1 MENLKESC
9 LNLERLLKYNDNS
22 DIDGLD
28 ISWELNFFREM
39 IQVENDTLIDILK
52 YIIILDSFQ
61 NAFIVYRI
69 TLTISVNF
77 TLAKRSFSN

>member
-9 LNLERLLKYNDNS
+9 LNLERLLKYNNS

-61 NAFIVYRI
+61 NAFIVYSI

-77 TLAKRSFSN
+77 TLAKWSFSN